1 MASGRATL
9 TEFSRTQSCRKGDA
23 RTTIAEPLSAKVQ
36 SESCSYRHPTF
47 ASNFRVV
54 PRRLEYARRFCPDN
68 CPGGQRRRCLLY
80 APASDSRV
88 VSVGETVGIDV
99 SEDAKCWSEWQ
110 DLNLRP
116 PRPERGALPD
126 CATRRGGVVLMFCWK
141 ARLGKATL
149 AK

>member
-9 TEFSRTQSCRKGDA
+9 REFSRTQSCHKGDA

-54 PRRLEYARRFCPDN
+54 PRRFEYARRF

-99 SEDAKCWSEWQ
+99 SEDVKCWSEWQ

-116 PRPERGALPD
+116 PSSRTRYASRLLHRSFTSPDSVQLPHWASRHPWWWAL
-126 CATRRGGVVLMFCWK
+126 
-141 ARLGKATL
+141 
-149 AK
+149 

>member
-1 MASGRATL
+1 MPAPPLASPVG
-9 TEFSRTQSCRKGDA
+9 ESSKRKLL
-23 RTTIAEPLSAKVQ
+23 R
-36 SESCSYRHPTF
+36 RHPTF

-80 APASDSRV
+80 GPSSDSRV

-99 SEDAKCWSEWQ
+99 LEDAKCWSEWQ

-116 PRPERGALPD
+116 PRPERGALQVLGRD
-126 CATRRGGVVLMFCWK
+126 TIRHCCCLTRQRRRW
-141 ARLGKATL
+141 RL
-149 AK
+149 